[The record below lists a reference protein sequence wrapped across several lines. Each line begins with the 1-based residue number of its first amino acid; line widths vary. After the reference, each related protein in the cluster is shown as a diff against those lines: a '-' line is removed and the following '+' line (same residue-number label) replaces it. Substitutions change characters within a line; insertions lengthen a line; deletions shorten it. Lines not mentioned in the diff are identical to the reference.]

1 MPPKR
6 KISDDEEV
14 KDEEFEELKEKFSYL
29 DEFFT
34 LEKAF
39 KGEKSGIFAY
49 IFKCTFCT
57 KMPRSSSKTTTSNLH
72 SHISHC
78 HPGSLDKFEN
88 LRKISTPTSK
98 RQRTS
103 FFAPIVTQ
111 SQCDEAVKNFIIQGG
126 HSFNTLKRPEFRN
139 LIKALQPSKTIMT
152 YKKLKKGLDDDF
164 LQMSKNLKEILS
176 KVDFSAITTDGWTC
190 VNRSYLGKQSN
201 QIFYLLCIKS
211 LVCLIFLTFP
221 ISGYCV
227 TWLNDH
233 FERNIAVIGLKRFLG
248 SHTFDRLAVH
258 IHDTIC
264 EWNLSENCIG
274 GTTDGATNYEKCFR
288 IFSKSEETN
297 DDEVSELLETTST
310 KNTVDLWDSS
320 EDSDDSE
327 GEEDEQEP
335 IDIMDILENPSLD
348 DEIVLP
354 FQAKCGSHKLNNV
367 GKSST
372 KAIKDPKYKKISTGF
387 FGKLNH
393 VVNLQ
398 NTSSKKAQIVKEV
411 SKTFKQNGVFLKE
424 FYDFD

>member
-1 MPPKR
+1 M
-6 KISDDEEV
+6 
-14 KDEEFEELKEKFSYL
+14 Y
-29 DEFFT
+29 
-34 LEKAF
+34 
-39 KGEKSGIFAY
+39 
-49 IFKCTFCT
+49 
-57 KMPRSSSKTTTSNLH
+57 
-72 SHISHC
+72 
-78 HPGSLDKFEN
+78 
-88 LRKISTPTSK
+88 
-98 RQRTS
+98 Q
-103 FFAPIVTQ
+103 
-111 SQCDEAVKNFIIQGG
+111 
-126 HSFNTLKRPEFRN
+126 
-139 LIKALQPSKTIMT
+139 
-152 YKKLKKGLDDDF
+152 
-164 LQMSKNLKEILS
+164 
-176 KVDFSAITTDGWTC
+176 ITC
-190 VNRSYLGKQSN
+190 LLNR
-201 QIFYLLCIKS
+201 IR
-211 LVCLIFLTFP
+211 VIFLTLS

-258 IHDTIC
+258 IYDTIC

-297 DDEVSELLETTST
+297 DDEGTESLLLETTST
-310 KNTVDLWDSS
+310 KDTVDLWDSF

-387 FGKLNH
+387 FGKLNQ

-398 NTSSKKAQIVKEV
+398 NRSSKKAQIVKEV
-411 SKTFKQNGVFLKE
+411 SKTHIRFKQNGVFLKE
-424 FYDFD
+424 FDDVD